1 MLIVFCMIGFLI
13 GLIAA
18 IIVIYIQESNESKK
32 ESKLRRECS
41 KEYYSAKLDCD
52 DWINEQYIKLQKR
65 LSKKRLTF
73 KIKRPKSKDILRD
86 YLLDNTRLNFD
97 RRVKIVKL
105 KYNIAKRMQSRAI
118 KSARL

>member
-1 MLIVFCMIGFLI
+1 MLIIVCII
-13 GLIAA
+13 GLLLGLITA
-18 IIVIYIQESNESKK
+18 IIVIYIQESNEYKK

-52 DWINEQYIKLQKR
+52 EWINEQYIKLQKR
-65 LSKKRLTF
+65 LSQKRLYF

-86 YLLDNTRLNFD
+86 YWLDNTRPNFD
-97 RRVKIVKL
+97 RRVKMVKL